1 MNTQSYT
8 ITEAQRQ
15 TLNNFLVNDDRVG
28 FYIALNQMTGSNAAL
43 DMHQGPVKQSS
54 IRYTPALNYY
64 GADSFTYKLSN
75 GQVDSNVSTVSITVT
90 PVNDIPSAASM
101 NVSTTEDTA
110 LTLDL
115 PAQAGDVEGSAL
127 TVSIVTGPQ

>member
-1 MNTQSYT
+1 MQHPQ
-8 ITEAQRQ
+8 I
-15 TLNNFLVNDDRVG
+15 G
-28 FYIALNQMTGSNAAL
+28 HALAKR
-43 DMHQGPVKQSS
+43 PVTF
-54 IRYTPALNYY
+54 R
-64 GADSFTYKLSN
+64 D

-90 PVNDIPSAASM
+90 PVNDIPVAASM